1 MNGYTINWKSAF
13 RVLAVII
20 GLSVLMCYGITYCQT
35 FTKPDNV
42 QSVTVYWNHDN
53 PSGELITFRLY
64 ANGTVIWSGSQ
75 KETTLA
81 RSVFAV
87 GNLLYATA
95 SDEAGNESDPSP
107 TATLTFT
114 PVEEPPDIPTEY
126 DTFPLTFSRT
136 NLEGWTRYGNV
147 IVVTGVDGGV
157 QLFGKYSGNTNNVA
171 MISGSVV
178 SEKSRTVKVI
188 VSARTRYNDPLETL
202 HFSVNNP
209 EKSVQLSGRSVWTN
223 YELGTFQIEQGVN
236 VIQVRSYGTEFL
248 VRSVSLVPVDADV
261 TAPLAPGGLGV
272 R

>member
-1 MNGYTINWKSAF
+1 MSKKEREIYSWLIFIA
-13 RVLAVII
+13 VLVFLAWPFVVH
-20 GLSVLMCYGITYCQT
+20 GQT

-42 QSVTVYWNHDN
+42 PSVTVYWSHDN
-53 PSGELITFRLY
+53 QSGEPITFRLY
-64 ANGTVIWSGSQ
+64 ANGTVIWSGGQ

-87 GNLLYATA
+87 DNLLYVTA
-95 SDEAGNESDPSP
+95 LDSVPNESEPSP
-107 TATLTFT
+107 TIALTFT
-114 PVEEPPDIPTEY
+114 PVEEPPDIPAEY

-147 IVVTGVDGGV
+147 IVVTGTDGGV
-157 QLFGKYSGNTNNVA
+157 QLFGKYSSNTNNVA

-178 SEKSRTVKVI
+178 SEKAQDVKVI
-188 VSARTRYNDPLETL
+188 VSAKTRYNDPLETM
-202 HFSVNNP
+202 HFSVQNP
-209 EKSVQLSGRSVWTN
+209 EKSVQLNSRSAWTD
-223 YELGTFQIEQGVN
+223 YSVGIFHLEQGLN
-236 VIQVRSYGTEFL
+236 ILQVRSYNTEFL